1 MEILPYV
8 HVISYTQEMLHDWQ
22 EVWLCRGVFDGVLDE
37 LEALVDVV
45 QLEPDVV
52 EPLSELVEVGLAVLV
67 EDLQLCLEVLRR
79 VLLESLFSFKDKR
92 KRHLRNK
99 NNQRIKDYIC
109 NFYFNRISKLIYKNI

>member
-52 EPLSELVEVGLAVLV
+52 EPLSEFVKVRLAVLV
-67 EDLQLCLEVLRR
+67 EDFQLGLEVLGR
-79 VLLESLFSFKDKR
+79 VLLQGL
-92 KRHLRNK
+92 
-99 NNQRIKDYIC
+99 QRGQGERGVKKWID
-109 NFYFNRISKLIYKNI
+109 L